1 VIAQRMSQRNRI
13 GALLRE
19 NRLFVVGEL
28 VIVVLFQ
35 GLQVI
40 RLIPTTVIFLAPL
53 GGLSLWLRGDG
64 WSRIGIHRPSNWWRT
79 VALALVIGVGYQ
91 LLSLWLTVPCLQ
103 QLTREPLNLSQFDS
117 LAGSVSSLALW
128 LTLSWTLAAFG
139 EEMVYRGC
147 VLNRFVD
154 VATNGNVG
162 RIIGAIGSSALF
174 ALGHSYQG
182 LSGIAETF
190 IFGCVLA
197 GSYLAAH
204 RSLWLVVLAHGI
216 ANSLTFILIFLG
228 RYP

>member
-1 VIAQRMSQRNRI
+1 MSQRNRI

-28 VIVVLFQ
+28 VIVVLLQ

-40 RLIPTTVIFLAPL
+40 QLIPTAVIFLAPL
-53 GGLSLWLRGDG
+53 GELSLWLRGDG
-64 WSRIGIHRPSNWWRT
+64 RSRIGIHRPSNWWRT
-79 VALALVIGVGYQ
+79 FALALVIGVGYQ
-91 LLSLWLTVPCLQ
+91 LLSLWLIVPCLQ

-117 LAGSVSSLALW
+117 LPGSISSLALW
-128 LTLSWTLAAFG
+128 LTLTWTLAAFG
-139 EEMVYRGC
+139 EEMVYRGYL
-147 VLNRFVD
+147 LNRFVD

-182 LSGIAETF
+182 LSGIEENF

-204 RSLWLVVLAHGI
+204 RNLWLVVLAHGI
-216 ANSLTFILIFLG
+216 ANSLAFMLIFLG

>member
-1 VIAQRMSQRNRI
+1 
-13 GALLRE
+13 
-19 NRLFVVGEL
+19 VGEL
-28 VIVVLFQ
+28 AIVVLLQ

-40 RLIPTTVIFLAPL
+40 RLIPTAIIFLAPL

-64 WSRIGIHRPSNWWRT
+64 WSRIGIRRSSNGWRT
-79 VALALVIGVGYQ
+79 LVLALVIGVGYQ
-91 LLSLWLTVPCLQ
+91 LLSLWLIVPCLQ
-103 QLTREPLNLSQFDS
+103 QLTCEPLNLSQFDS
-117 LAGSVSSLALW
+117 LPDSISSLALW
-128 LTLSWTLAAFG
+128 LTSAWTLAAFG
-139 EEMVYRGC
+139 EEMIYRGY
-147 VLNRFVD
+147 VLNRFAD
-154 VATNGNVG
+154 LATNGNVG

-204 RSLWLVVLAHGI
+204 RNLWLVVLAHGT
-216 ANSLTFILIFLG
+216 ANSLAFILIFLG

>member
-1 VIAQRMSQRNRI
+1 
-13 GALLRE
+13 
-19 NRLFVVGEL
+19 VGEL
-28 VIVVLFQ
+28 AIVVLLQ

-40 RLIPTTVIFLAPL
+40 RLIPTAIIFLAPL

-64 WSRIGIHRPSNWWRT
+64 WSRIGIRRSSNGWRT
-79 VALALVIGVGYQ
+79 LVLALVIGVGYQ
-91 LLSLWLTVPCLQ
+91 LLSLWLIVPCLQ
-103 QLTREPLNLSQFDS
+103 QLTCEPLNLSQFDS
-117 LAGSVSSLALW
+117 LPDSISSLALW
-128 LTLSWTLAAFG
+128 LTIAWTLAAFG
-139 EEMVYRGC
+139 EEMIYRGY
-147 VLNRFVD
+147 VLNRFAD
-154 VATNGNVG
+154 LATNGNVG

-204 RSLWLVVLAHGI
+204 RNLWLVVLAHGT
-216 ANSLTFILIFLG
+216 ANSLAFILIFLG